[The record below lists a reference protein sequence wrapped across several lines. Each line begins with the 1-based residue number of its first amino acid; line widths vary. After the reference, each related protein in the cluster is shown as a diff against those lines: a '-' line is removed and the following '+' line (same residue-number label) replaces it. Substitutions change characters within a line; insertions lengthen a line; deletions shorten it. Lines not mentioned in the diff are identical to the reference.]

1 MRKRNDLLFSLVW
14 LKLKNKRVIEKIAS
28 SEKLKAYNYGIAH
41 FESPDF
47 RGIDTALLYR
57 KSLFKLTHQKAYA
70 LELVDLKTGA
80 KRTTRDIL
88 VVSGY
93 LNQHHLTVLVNHW
106 PSRRGEKCDLLPN
119 D

>member
-1 MRKRNDLLFSLVW
+1 MPKMN
-14 LKLKNKRVIEKIAS
+14 VIKSI
-28 SEKLKAYNYGIAH
+28 Y
-41 FESPDF
+41 
-47 RGIDTALLYR
+47 IDSTP
-57 KSLFKLTHQKAYA
+57 
-70 LELVDLKTGA
+70 ELVDLKTGA

-119 D
+119 DSKLRNYTEELQIQFLANTRRVKS